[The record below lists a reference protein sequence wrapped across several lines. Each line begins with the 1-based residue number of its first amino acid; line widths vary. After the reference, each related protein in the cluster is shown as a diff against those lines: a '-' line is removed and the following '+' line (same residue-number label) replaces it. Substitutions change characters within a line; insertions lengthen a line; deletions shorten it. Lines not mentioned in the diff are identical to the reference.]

1 MSIEWEKIAD
11 IKSFLSNLA
20 DTLLLAAI
28 LLVGAMSK
36 RIKAWLESKSNKKFV
51 SSINRSSEVRDRV
64 AELRALYDADRVMLF
79 QLHNGQY
86 YFGGEG
92 AEKCSMTHFVVSRG
106 VSIPTDSGTKYQ
118 NIPTTHLAHTL
129 KKLNSDKPILLKT
142 EGDISDPFLSHLLL
156 LDGNEW
162 IIAGPIKDRKG
173 HWRGLAI
180 LAWLNDPGDLDT
192 ETFVEYSKQIGDL
205 IGVV

>member
-1 MSIEWEKIAD
+1 MNIEWEKIAD

-20 DTLLLAAI
+20 DTLLLALII
-28 LLVGAMSK
+28 LAGAMSK

-51 SSINRSSEVRDRV
+51 SSINRSSYVRDRV
-64 AELRALYDADRVMLF
+64 AELRALYGADRVMLF

-92 AEKCSMTHFVVSRG
+92 AEKCSMTHFVVGRG

-129 KKLNSDKPILLKT
+129 KLINTQVPHITKVDGGIT
-142 EGDISDPFLSHLLL
+142 DPFLSHLLL
-156 LDGNEW
+156 LDANEW
-162 IIAGPIKDRKG
+162 IVIGPVKDRRG
-173 HWRGLAI
+173 NWRGLVI
-180 LAWLNDPGDLDT
+180 MAWMDGPGDLDLR
-192 ETFVEYSKQIGDL
+192 TFTDYSKQIGDL
-205 IGVV
+205 IGAV